1 MEKILTISIAA
12 YNVEKYI
19 GKTLHSLIIPEI
31 MDKLEVFIVDDGS
44 TDKTLTIAQEYE
56 KKYPNT
62 FRAVHKKNG
71 GYGSTVNY
79 SIAHATGKYF
89 KLLDGDDW
97 FCSENL
103 VKFIEF
109 LESQNAD
116 IVLSPYQQVLVQEN
130 RKKILDNYNLF
141 EGIKNISE
149 ISFDGILVMHR
160 LCVKTKLIQIQDNR
174 ITENCFYT
182 DYEFVFLSLLQACT
196 IVNFNLPI
204 YCYQIGVEG
213 QSVSVEGIR
222 KHYIEKSIVANQ
234 MYKWYVEKKPN
245 TFKGFHKALLVREIL
260 GITDDA
266 YTAFMTILDCKKGKK
281 ELIEFDQKIK
291 KDFPDIYYMTF
302 AIKKIKLLRKTKFL
316 AFGYL
321 KKRYLRSFI

>member
-19 GKTLHSLIIPEI
+19 DKTLKSLIIPEI
-31 MDKLEVFIVDDGS
+31 MEKLEVFIVDDGS
-44 TDKTLTIAQEYE
+44 TDKTLMIAQEYE

-62 FRAVHKKNG
+62 FHAIHKENG

-79 SIAHATGKYF
+79 SISHATGKYF

-97 FCSENL
+97 FCSENI

-109 LESQNAD
+109 LESQDSD
-116 IVLSPYQQVLVQEN
+116 IVLSPYQQVLARDN
-130 RKKILDNYNLF
+130 KKIVLDNYNSF
-141 EGIKNISE
+141 EGMKNISE
-149 ISFDGILVMHR
+149 ISFEGIVVMHR
-160 LCVKTKLIQIQDNR
+160 LCVKTKLIQLQDKK

-213 QSVSVEGIR
+213 QSVSIEGIR
-222 KHYIEKSIVANQ
+222 KHYIEKSIVADQ
-234 MYKWYVEKKPN
+234 MYKWYMEKNPN
-245 TFKGFHKALLVREIL
+245 TFDGFHKTLLIREIL

-266 YTAFMTILDCKKGKK
+266 YAAYMTVLDNKKGKN
-281 ELIEFDQKIK
+281 ELMEFDRKINK
-291 KDFPDIYYMTF
+291 KFPDIYNMTF
-302 AIKKIKLLRKTKFL
+302 SVKKIKLLRKTHFL

-321 KKRYLRSFI
+321 KKKYLKSFL